1 MDVLKRYKEHMAR
14 IDQFVR
20 GLDPAVRGEAFRF
33 LMEKCLIADKDH
45 ASPKSVAS
53 SAEGLADEAEAVFQ
67 RLSEDSGIARDR
79 LMEVFGYRDST
90 VQVIDSS
97 IPSQGPADL
106 LRKITLL
113 CTYGNIVGRKIAK
126 VEMSAIFENL
136 KNLRAAT
143 TSYSRDVKKTDGVK
157 VVTDGAMLPPDGR
170 EKAQTMLRQILKVS
184 T

>member
-1 MDVLKRYKEHMAR
+1 MDVLKRYKEHITR

-33 LMEKCLIADKDH
+33 LMEKCLITDKEH
-45 ASPKSVAS
+45 VSPKSVAR
-53 SAEGLADEAEAVFQ
+53 SAEGLVEEAEVVFQ
-67 RLSEDSGIARDR
+67 RLSEDSGIAPDR
-79 LMEVFGYRDST
+79 LMEVYGYRDST

-97 IPSQGPADL
+97 IPNQGPADL

-126 VEMSAIFENL
+126 VEMSVIYENL
-136 KNLRAAT
+136 RNLRAET

-157 VVTDGAMLPPDGR
+157 VVTGGAMLPPDGR
-170 EKAQTMLRQILKVS
+170 EKAQTMLRQVLRIS